1 MADNSASPSIDR
13 ADLRHAYR
21 QEEEA
26 CIAERLEQA
35 APAARVHAEA
45 AALAVDDGPRPNP
58 GSWCDRC
65 SYRGICPAS
74 RERLF
79 YHRLIRTLILP
90 LIATRWHAI
99 KAELHVRATYCA

>member
-1 MADNSASPSIDR
+1 MCSACV
-13 ADLRHAYR
+13 AHH
-21 QEEEA
+21 
-26 CIAERLEQA
+26 QA
-35 APAARVHAEA
+35 PHIH
-45 AALAVDDGPRPNP
+45 
-58 GSWCDRC
+58 
-65 SYRGICPAS
+65 ICPAS